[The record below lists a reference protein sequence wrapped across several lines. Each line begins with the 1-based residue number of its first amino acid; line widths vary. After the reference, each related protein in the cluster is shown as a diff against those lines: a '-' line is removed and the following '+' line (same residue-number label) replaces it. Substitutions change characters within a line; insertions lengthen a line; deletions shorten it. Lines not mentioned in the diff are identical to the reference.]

1 MSAGAPWIVRMEYVE
16 PKKRRRKAT
25 PKITLPKFE
34 VILGERLRD
43 PLELLLEEAAR
54 RPYQLPLGLPPKSTT
69 QHELTQREAASMGGR
84 ARARSMTKQER
95 SASARAAALKRWEK
109 RRRENSGVVAHDAAA
124 PSEDEARR
132 R

>member
-25 PKITLPKFE
+25 PKFSLPKFE
-34 VILGERLRD
+34 VVLGERLRD
-43 PLELLLEEAAR
+43 PLAVLLEEAAR
-54 RPYQLPLGLPPKSTT
+54 PPYQLPLRLRPKPAE
-69 QHELTQREAASMGGR
+69 HELTQREAASMGGR

-124 PSEDEARR
+124 PSDDVARR
-132 R
+132 G

>member
-25 PKITLPKFE
+25 PKFSLPKFE
-34 VILGERLRD
+34 VVLGERLRD
-43 PLELLLEEAAR
+43 PLAVLLEEAAR
-54 RPYQLPLGLPPKSTT
+54 PPYQLPLRLRPKPAE
-69 QHELTQREAASMGGR
+69 HELTQREAASMGGR
-84 ARARSMTKQER
+84 ARAKSMTKQAR

>member
-25 PKITLPKFE
+25 PKFSLPKFE
-34 VILGERLRD
+34 VVLGERLRD
-43 PLELLLEEAAR
+43 PLAVLLEEAAR
-54 RPYQLPLGLPPKSTT
+54 PPYQLPLRLRPKPAE
-69 QHELTQREAASMGGR
+69 HELTQREAASMGGR